1 MKNQLIQLQT
11 HLFLAMNL
19 EEIQKTIKKWLSSL
33 NFAKKVCDAITK
45 NLTVVC
51 PNSPEKLY
59 SPVNK
64 WRDLFLLMFSR
75 EISIFRDQS
84 FWLLTKV
91 SNLGVVAI
99 WNNCMAFQA
108 VQGFLLSD
116 LCYVPKFDDLFCC
129 KNDQK
134 GHNICFF
141 IVKNNI
147 DLSKTC

>member
-19 EEIQKTIKKWLSSL
+19 EEIQKNIKKWLSSL
-33 NFAKKVCDAITK
+33 NSAKKVCDAITK

-91 SNLGVVAI
+91 SNLWVVAI
-99 WNNCMAFQA
+99 WDNCMAFPA
-108 VQGFLLSD
+108 VQRFLLSEM
-116 LCYVPKFDDLFCC
+116 CYVSKFED
-129 KNDQK
+129 
-134 GHNICFF
+134 FF
-141 IVKNNI
+141 VARMTITFAF
-147 DLSKTC
+147 S